1 MDGYHPNHTAEE
13 AVTALQNCVSIFL
26 DQLSAERDLLLNGSA
41 ENLPEITENKQQT
54 LNELA
59 LLENQIRPHIAWL
72 NHDSGESDSDYS
84 AELKQKWHR
93 LVETLVECQNIN
105 AENGT
110 LVGMLLNQ
118 SKNALSQLYSLCNI
132 NNAVTYNENGNQQI
146 QTPSNR
152 SIHV

>member
-1 MDGYHPNHTAEE
+1 MDGYHPNHSAEE
-13 AVTALQNCVSIFL
+13 AVAALQNCVSIFL
-26 DQLSAERDLLLNGSA
+26 DQLSAERDLLLNGNA
-41 ENLPEITENKQQT
+41 ENLPTITENKQQT

-72 NHDSGESDSDYS
+72 NRDSSESDADNS
-84 AELKQKWHR
+84 ADLKQKWQR

-110 LVGMLLNQ
+110 LVSMLLNQ

-132 NNAVTYNENGNQQI
+132 NNAVTYNENGNQQF
-146 QTPSNR
+146 QSPSNR